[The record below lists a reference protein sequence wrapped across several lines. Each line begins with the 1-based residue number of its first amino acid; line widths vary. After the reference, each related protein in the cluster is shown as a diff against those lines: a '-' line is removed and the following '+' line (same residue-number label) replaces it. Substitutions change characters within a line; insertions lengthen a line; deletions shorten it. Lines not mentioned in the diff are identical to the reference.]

1 MPELKLL
8 EKTNYELVEDQSR
21 LEEIARDLKK
31 APLLAVDL
39 EGTSLDPYENKLLLF
54 QLAVPGQAY
63 LFDVRHLNLR
73 PFAQILAD
81 EKILKLAQNAKFD
94 YGMLKALV
102 GIEVVNIFDTMLAER
117 VLTCGLTKLGD
128 LSLAALA
135 RKYVGIELVKEVRES
150 FISGHL
156 RDFSKKQLDYAAA
169 DVLVLFPIYKIQR
182 ANLAKENLEKIAQLE
197 FQLVPAVA
205 EMELRGFLIDVAK
218 WQKAISDYRQRAE
231 EIDKKIQE
239 QLRPYSRATQKDLFG
254 NHANVVNLNSPSQIL
269 NAFRRVGLDLP
280 STGEEILARYDH
292 PLAKLLLEYREYEKI
307 ISAFGENLLAKI
319 NPKTGRIH
327 PDYMQIGADTG
338 RFACSNPNL
347 QQIPTDSMFRSCFVA
362 SPGHKLIVADYSQIE
377 LRIMAELSED
387 PVFLKAF
394 EEDQDLHTLT
404 ASQMFNIPL
413 NQVSKEKRFQAKS
426 INFGLMYGRGARSL
440 AVQLEVSEEE
450 ARALLDKYFKQ
461 YGRVRSWL
469 DRVAREAVR
478 RGYSYTLGGRKRYY
492 EKVNADDPNYDR
504 QISYIERQAKNTP
517 IQGTSA
523 DMTKI
528 ALVYV
533 RDRIRKDGLS
543 SVPIHTIHDEIVV
556 EAKEAE
562 AEQTAKIV
570 KEEMERAGR
579 ELLRKVVVK
588 ADVSISDVWE
598 H

>member
-8 EKTNYELVEDQSR
+8 QKTNYELVEDQSR
-21 LEEIARDLKK
+21 LEEIARELKK
-31 APLLAVDL
+31 APLISVDL
-39 EGTSLDPYENKLLLF
+39 EGTSLDPYEAKLLLF
-54 QLAVPGQAY
+54 QLAVPNQAY
-63 LFDVRHLNLR
+63 LFDARHLDLH
-73 PFAQILAD
+73 PFTKILAD

-94 YGMLKALV
+94 YGMLKALA
-102 GIEVVNIFDTMLAER
+102 GIEMVNIFDTMLAER

-135 RKYVGIELVKEVRES
+135 RKYLGIELAKEVRES

-169 DVLVLFPIYKIQR
+169 DVLVLFPIYEAQR
-182 ANLAKENLEKIAQLE
+182 ASLKKEGLEKIASLE
-197 FQLVPAVA
+197 FNLVPVVS

-218 WQKAISDYRQRAE
+218 WRKVITDYRQRAE
-231 EIDKKIQE
+231 EIDKRIQE
-239 QLRPYSRATQKDLFG
+239 ELRPYSKATQRDLFG

-269 NAFRRVGLDLP
+269 SAFRRVGLDLP

-347 QQIPTDSMFRSCFVA
+347 QQIPTDSMFRDCFVA
-362 SPGHKLIVADYSQIE
+362 APGHKLVVADYSQIE

-394 EEDQDLHTLT
+394 KEDQDLHALT
-404 ASQMFNIPL
+404 ASQMFNVPL
-413 NQVSKEKRFQAKS
+413 DQISKERRFQAKS
-426 INFGLMYGRGARSL
+426 INFGLMYGRGAKSL
-440 AVQLEVSEEE
+440 AVQLGVSEEK
-450 ARALLDKYFKQ
+450 AKVLLERYFRQ
-461 YGRVRSWL
+461 YHRVKSWL
-469 DRVAREAVR
+469 DRVGRESVR
-478 RGYSYTLGGRKRYY
+478 RGYSITLGGRKRYY
-492 EKVNADDPNYDR
+492 EKITAADPNYDR
-504 QISYIERQAKNTP
+504 QISYIERQGKNTP

-523 DMTKI
+523 DITKL

-533 RDRIRKDGLS
+533 RDRIRKEGLG
-543 SVPIHTIHDEIVV
+543 SVPIHTIHDEVVV
-556 EAKEAE
+556 EAKEKE
-562 AEQTAKIV
+562 AKRTAKIV
-570 KEEMERAGR
+570 KEEMERAGQ
-579 ELLRKVVVK
+579 EFLKKVSVKVDVV
-588 ADVSISDVWE
+588 ISDVWE